1 VTRLLR
7 VPPDAQMAPLLR
19 AYGEAAAAKRR
30 QLLLG
35 GGLVGI
41 ALVLSAIGAEVQPAT
56 LWNKIGNFT
65 SYFDR
70 LLTLDSG
77 ARVWT
82 DPHEWFWGLARWSRL
97 LGETVLIA
105 YVATTTGAAV
115 AMIAAAPASRNLM
128 RHPWVRFAVRRSLE
142 FCRTVPDIVFALI
155 FVAAFGLGALAG
167 VLALALHTAGALG
180 KLFTEVVENIDMRP
194 VEGIASTGGSWLAQV
209 RFGAMPQVL
218 SNLTSY
224 ALLRFEVNVRGA
236 TVIGIVGAGGIG
248 QDLIVAIR
256 KFFYSDVSAILLMIV
271 ATVML
276 IDMLSARVRHRLLAA
291 ETQR

>member
-1 VTRLLR
+1 VTRLVR
-7 VPPDAQMAPLLR
+7 VPPEAQLAPLLH

-41 ALVLSAIGAEVQPAT
+41 ALALAAIGAEVQPAT
-56 LWNKIGNFT
+56 LWNNISNFT

-70 LLTLDSG
+70 LLMLDSG

-82 DPHEWFWGLARWSRL
+82 NPHEWFWGLARWSRL

-115 AMIAAAPASRNLM
+115 AIIAAAPASRNLM
-128 RHPWVRFAVRRSLE
+128 RYAWVRFAVRRSLE

-167 VLALALHTAGALG
+167 VLALALHTAGTLG

-194 VEGIASTGGSWLAQV
+194 VEGIASTGGRWLAQV

-224 ALLRFEVNVRGA
+224 SLLRFEVNVRGA

-248 QDLIVAIR
+248 TDLIVAIR

-276 IDMLSARVRHRLLAA
+276 IDMLSARARHRLAT

>member
-105 YVATTTGAAV
+105 YVAATTGAAV

-194 VEGIASTGGSWLAQV
+194 VEGIASTGGTWLAQV

-276 IDMLSARVRHRLLAA
+276 IDMLSARVRHRLLAT

>member
-1 VTRLLR
+1 VTRLVR
-7 VPPDAQMAPLLR
+7 VPSDEQLAPLLC
-19 AYGEAAAAKRR
+19 AYREAAAAKQR

-41 ALVLSAIGAEVQPAT
+41 ALALSAVGAEVQPAT

-97 LGETVLIA
+97 LGETALIA

-115 AMIAAAPASRNLM
+115 AIIAAAPASRNLM
-128 RHPWVRFAVRRSLE
+128 RHAWVRFVVRRSLE

-167 VLALALHTAGALG
+167 VLAMTLHTAGTLG
-180 KLFTEVVENIDMRP
+180 KLFTEVAENIDMRP

-218 SNLTSY
+218 SNLASY
-224 ALLRFEVNVRGA
+224 ILLRFEINVRGA

-248 QDLIVAIR
+248 EDLIVAIR

-276 IDMLSARVRHRLLAA
+276 IDMLSAPVRHRLLAT

>member
-115 AMIAAAPASRNLM
+115 AMIVAAPASRNLM
-128 RHPWVRFAVRRSLE
+128 RHSWVRFAVRRSLE

-256 KFFYSDVSAILLMIV
+256 KFFYSDVSAILLMMV

-276 IDMLSARVRHRLLAA
+276 IDMLSARVRHRLLAT

>member
-167 VLALALHTAGALG
+167 VLAMALHTAGTLG
-180 KLFTEVVENIDMRP
+180 KLFTEVVENIDIYP
-194 VEGIASTGGSWLAQV
+194 VEGIASTGGTWLA
-209 RFGAMPQVL
+209 
-218 SNLTSY
+218 
-224 ALLRFEVNVRGA
+224 
-236 TVIGIVGAGGIG
+236 
-248 QDLIVAIR
+248 
-256 KFFYSDVSAILLMIV
+256 
-271 ATVML
+271 
-276 IDMLSARVRHRLLAA
+276 
-291 ETQR
+291 

>member
-1 VTRLLR
+1 VTRLVR
-7 VPPDAQMAPLLR
+7 VPPDEQLAPLLR
-19 AYGEAAAAKRR
+19 AYSEAAAAKRR
-30 QLLLG
+30 RLLLG
-35 GGLVGI
+35 AGLVGI
-41 ALVLSAIGAEVQPAT
+41 ALALSAIGAEVQPAT
-56 LWNKIGNFT
+56 LWNKISNFT

-82 DPHEWFWGLARWSRL
+82 DPREWFWGLARWSRL

-115 AMIAAAPASRNLM
+115 AIIAAAPASRNLM
-128 RHPWVRFAVRRSLE
+128 RHAWIRFTVRRSLE

-167 VLALALHTAGALG
+167 VLALALHTAGTLG
-180 KLFTEVVENIDMRP
+180 KLFTEVAENIDMRP
-194 VEGIASTGGSWLAQV
+194 VEGIASTGGNWLAQV

-224 ALLRFEVNVRGA
+224 ALLRFEINVRGA

-276 IDMLSARVRHRLLAA
+276 IDMLSARVRHRLLAT
-291 ETQR
+291 ETQQ

>member
-1 VTRLLR
+1 VTRLVR
-7 VPPDAQMAPLLR
+7 VPPDEQLAPLLR
-19 AYGEAAAAKRR
+19 AYGEAVAAKRR

-41 ALVLSAIGAEVQPAT
+41 ALAFSAMGAEVQPAT

-115 AMIAAAPASRNLM
+115 AIIAAAPASRNLM
-128 RHPWVRFAVRRSLE
+128 RHAWVRFAVRRSLE

-167 VLALALHTAGALG
+167 VLALAIHTAGTLG
-180 KLFTEVVENIDMRP
+180 KLFTEVAENIDMRP

-224 ALLRFEVNVRGA
+224 TLLRFEINVRGA
-236 TVIGIVGAGGIG
+236 TVLGIVGAGGIG
-248 QDLIVAIR
+248 EDLIVAIR

-271 ATVML
+271 VTVML
-276 IDMLSARVRHRLLAA
+276 IDVLSARMRHRLLAT
-291 ETQR
+291 ETRR

>member
-1 VTRLLR
+1 VTRLVR
-7 VPPDAQMAPLLR
+7 VPPDEQLAPLLR

-41 ALVLSAIGAEVQPAT
+41 ALALSAIGAEVQPAT

-82 DPHEWFWGLARWSRL
+82 DPHEWFWGLTRWSRL

-115 AMIAAAPASRNLM
+115 AIVAAAPASRNLM
-128 RHPWVRFAVRRSLE
+128 RHAWVRFAVRRSLE

-167 VLALALHTAGALG
+167 VLAMALHTAGTLG

-224 ALLRFEVNVRGA
+224 TLLRFEINVRGA

-248 QDLIVAIR
+248 EDLIVAIR

-276 IDMLSARVRHRLLAA
+276 IDMLSARGRHQLAT

>member
-1 VTRLLR
+1 MTRLVR
-7 VPPDAQMAPLLR
+7 VPPDEQLAPLLR

-35 GGLVGI
+35 AGLVGI
-41 ALVLSAIGAEVQPAT
+41 ALALSAIAAEVQPAT

-115 AMIAAAPASRNLM
+115 AIIAAAPASRNLM
-128 RHPWVRFAVRRSLE
+128 RHSWVRFAVRRSLE

-167 VLALALHTAGALG
+167 VLAMALHTAGTLG

-224 ALLRFEVNVRGA
+224 ILLRFEVNVRGA

-248 QDLIVAIR
+248 ADLIVAIR

>member
-167 VLALALHTAGALG
+167 VLAMALHTAGTLG
-180 KLFTEVVENIDMRP
+180 KLFTEVVENIDMHP
-194 VEGIASTGGSWLAQV
+194 VEGIASTGGTWLAQV

-276 IDMLSARVRHRLLAA
+276 IDMLSARVRHRLLAT

>member
-271 ATVML
+271 VTVML
-276 IDMLSARVRHRLLAA
+276 IDMLSARVRHRLLAT

>member
-1 VTRLLR
+1 MTRLVR
-7 VPPDAQMAPLLR
+7 VPSDEQLAPLLC
-19 AYGEAAAAKRR
+19 AYREAAAAKRR

-35 GGLVGI
+35 GGLVGL
-41 ALVLSAIGAEVQPAT
+41 ALALSAVGAEVQPAT

-97 LGETVLIA
+97 LGETALIA

-115 AMIAAAPASRNLM
+115 AIIAAAPASRNLM
-128 RHPWVRFAVRRSLE
+128 RHAWVRFVVRRSLE

-167 VLALALHTAGALG
+167 VLAMTLHTAGTLG
-180 KLFTEVVENIDMRP
+180 KLFTEVAENIDMRP

-218 SNLTSY
+218 SNLASY
-224 ALLRFEVNVRGA
+224 ILLRFEINVRGA

-248 QDLIVAIR
+248 EDLIVAIR

-276 IDMLSARVRHRLLAA
+276 IDMLSARVRHRLLAT